1 MSEESYSSR
10 DHRRVGIREHPVRPL
25 PMKKRAQEW
34 QTITTAP
41 RDGTPILVVLPQGS
55 APQSGLEWV
64 TALFGK
70 HVTIAAWTS
79 KMPGGAPGWLT
90 LAAATAI
97 LSGKGGAEDDIEPT
111 HWSPLPPPASTPS
124 STSGG
129 AGPQPEPFIATLPC
143 STRARAFLVKQGC
156 RTRADLLKLK
166 TLSDAEIGRWPKVG
180 SKTVRE
186 IRTILDSITS

>member
-1 MSEESYSSR
+1 MG
-10 DHRRVGIREHPVRPL
+10 RVTPSGPELL
-25 PMKKRAQEW
+25 PS
-34 QTITTAP
+34 TL
-41 RDGTPILVVLPQGS
+41 TPTCLS
-55 APQSGLEWV
+55 
-64 TALFGK
+64 
-70 HVTIAAWTS
+70 
-79 KMPGGAPGWLT
+79 
-90 LAAATAI
+90 AAALRNTA
-97 LSGKGGAEDDIEPT
+97 A
-111 HWSPLPPPASTPS
+111 SPNHVPLAPPSS

-129 AGPQPEPFIATLPC
+129 TGPQPEPGEFIATLPC